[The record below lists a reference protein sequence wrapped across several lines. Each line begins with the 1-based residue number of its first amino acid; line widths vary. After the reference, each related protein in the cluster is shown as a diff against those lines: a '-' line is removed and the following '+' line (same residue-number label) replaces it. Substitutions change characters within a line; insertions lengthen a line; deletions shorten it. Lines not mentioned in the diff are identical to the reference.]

1 MTTDILREL
10 LQACAGDRLVDVRD
24 RALLLLPSLPP
35 GRSSAW
41 RWLMEVKLLRLSTTQ
56 M

>member
-10 LQACAGDRLVDVRD
+10 LQACAGDQLVDVRD
-24 RALLLLPSLPP
+24 RALLLLPSLPA